1 MKLKE
6 RTMATLSFKSQFV
19 NSQKTLFGVSDSE
32 RGKMDKFKC
41 LTLFIEGLSPLET
54 SERMVKLLGEFV
66 GEVSIFSFIKR
77 EDSDIRDAVVRFLF
91 WYDDV
96 FTRTLRSELI
106 MANEHNK
113 HWQNQEVVTL
123 AAVIDSSEISYKVS
137 TSDEYCM

>member
-1 MKLKE
+1 
-6 RTMATLSFKSQFV
+6 MATLSFKSRFV

-41 LTLFIEGLSPLET
+41 PTLFISGVSPDDT
-54 SERMVKLLGEFV
+54 RERMVKVFEEFV
-66 GEVSIFSFIKR
+66 GEVSVFSFVKR
-77 EDSDIRDAVVRFLF
+77 EDSDIRDAVVHFLF

-113 HWQNQEVVTL
+113 HWQNQDVITL

-137 TSDEYCM
+137 TSDDYYM